1 MADEKTV
8 RAFLAV
14 DLPREIKDEIG
25 AVQERLKQDLEGI
38 RWTRPE
44 GIHLTLKFFG
54 DIQPSRIDEIADV
67 VAGRTTDVAP
77 LSFSLGPMGAF
88 PHLERP
94 RVLWIGLDGDIKRLA
109 TLQRALE
116 KDLDGVGFK
125 SEKRSFTPHLTLGR
139 ARSSRG
145 IIIGFREKIAE
156 RRVVSGGTFTASG
169 LTLFRSELKP
179 GGAVYTR
186 LRDFSFD
193 APVMGG

>member
-54 DIQPSRIDEIADV
+54 DIRPSRIDEIAEV
-67 VAGRTTDVAP
+67 VAGRTAGVAP
-77 LSFSLGPMGAF
+77 FSFSLGTMGAF

-94 RVLWIGLDGDIKRLA
+94 RVLWIGLAGDIKRLA
-109 TLQRALE
+109 ALQRALE
-116 KDLDGVGFK
+116 KDLEGVGVE
-125 SEKRSFTPHLTLGR
+125 SEKRSFKPHLTLGR

-145 IIIGFREKIAE
+145 MIIGFREKIAQ
-156 RRVVSGGTFTASG
+156 RRVESGRTFTAWG

-179 GGAVYTR
+179 GGAVYTK

>member
-1 MADEKTV
+1 MADETMV

-14 DLPREIKDEIG
+14 DLPGEIKDEIG
-25 AVQERLKQDLEGI
+25 GLQERLKQDLEGI

-54 DIQPSRIDEIADV
+54 DIGRAQVEAITGV
-67 VAGRTTDVAP
+67 VTEKTAGVAP
-77 LSFSLGPMGAF
+77 FSLSLGRMGAF
-88 PHLERP
+88 PHLDRP
-94 RVLWIGLDGDIKRLA
+94 RVLWVGLAGDTARLSA
-109 TLQRALE
+109 FQQDLEAALE
-116 KDLDGVGFK
+116 EVGFK
-125 SEKRSFTPHLTLGR
+125 SEKRSFKPHLTLGR

-145 IIIGFREKIAE
+145 MIIGLRDKIS
-156 RRVVSGGTFTASG
+156 RRGVESDRTFTASG

-186 LRDFSFD
+186 LFDFSFD